1 MPDWLFPWNMITF
14 QIFFVVCM
22 VFFSFTI
29 KLYIYS
35 GQHDRQSKSFYL
47 LLIDQN
53 WLNMVLL
60 TPFFVK
66 TYEIQVYVA
75 VNFFIAGNFYISLV
89 STSLAYIS
97 ISKNKRKTKIT
108 WDKKLTVTY
117 TYNDD
122 IICPWKDPLWNYI
135 CCKLVSLMIHICQ
148 YIERKNFTIIIFYV
162 SLPSPLLSIYD
173 FFASK
178 LNKKLTICLF
188 FFAHYLGNC

>member
-1 MPDWLFPWNMITF
+1 MLSVLTSTLQHQNEHLKLQKFWFCVDQSQGKSWQTSRSQHNKLISVAANGLVFLCLIGFFLETIMITF

-60 TPFFVK
+60 TPLFVK

-75 VNFFIAGNFYISLV
+75 VNFLSQVI
-89 STSLAYIS
+89 
-97 ISKNKRKTKIT
+97 
-108 WDKKLTVTY
+108 
-117 TYNDD
+117 
-122 IICPWKDPLWNYI
+122 
-135 CCKLVSLMIHICQ
+135 
-148 YIERKNFTIIIFYV
+148 FTF
-162 SLPSPLLSIYD
+162 LL
-173 FFASK
+173 FQ
-178 LNKKLTICLF
+178 L
-188 FFAHYLGNC
+188 H